1 MSEGDLV
8 GHRVVLTGASSGIGR
23 ALAERLAE
31 SGAAL
36 LLIARGAESLSELA
50 EELGATALPGDVTDE
65 EFLAGLAGFV
75 DEHWGEAPDILI
87 NNAGGFALSP
97 LSESDSAVMGRLLAV
112 NLWAPFEL
120 TRWFLPGML
129 ARGSGQIVNIGSI
142 AGRKAF
148 PGNAA
153 YSASKYGLR
162 GLHEVLVEE
171 LRGSGV
177 RVSWIEPS
185 AVDTRLWEGFDPDAR
200 DDLPSRD
207 EMLTPAAVAEA
218 ILFVVTRPQGVVVE
232 ELAIRSNVKRRV

>member
-1 MSEGDLV
+1 MSEGDLS
-8 GHRVVLTGASSGIGR
+8 GQRIVLTGASGGIGR
-23 ALAERLAE
+23 AVAGRLSE

-36 LLIARGAESLSELA
+36 LLIARGEESLTELA
-50 EELGATALPGDVTDE
+50 GELGATALPGDVTDE
-65 EFLAGLAGFV
+65 EFLMGLAGFV
-75 DEHWGEAPDILI
+75 DETWGDAPDILI

-97 LSESDSAVMGRLLAV
+97 LSETKASVAGRLLAV

-120 TRWFLPGML
+120 TRRFLPGML
-129 ARGSGQIVNIGSI
+129 ARGSGQIVNVGSI

-185 AVDTRLWEGFDPDAR
+185 AVDTPLWAEFDPDGR
-200 DDLPSRD
+200 DDLPSRG
-207 EMLTPAAVAEA
+207 EMLPPAAVAEA
-218 ILFVVTRPQGVVVE
+218 ILFVVTRPPGIVVE
-232 ELAIRSNVKRRV
+232 ELAIRSNFKRRI